1 MDMCGMLLEEEN
13 QRVYIQ
19 LQEAGTVHE
28 RYGYGKVRKEGVGGS
43 GYRRMSQHT
52 NSKPEITQGQ
62 KPREAAVRERI
73 QSVLRR
79 YWTPRPDPVC
89 VSDRDAGGDGIRD
102 GSILEA

>member
-1 MDMCGMLLEEEN
+1 MEMSGMQLEEEHR
-13 QRVYIQ
+13 RVYIYIQ
-19 LQEAGTVHE
+19 LQEAGTVHK
-28 RYGYGKVRKEGVGGS
+28 RDGYGKEGVGGS

-79 YWTPRPDPVC
+79 YWIPRPDPVC